1 MQDNAR
7 TKQVLQLFAMTKF
20 PERTLQV
27 LLFAS
32 LREQAGW
39 DEQCVLLPDQD
50 VVTAED
56 IWHQLNLGP
65 RPASVQ
71 ISINQ
76 RLVNAI
82 TPVQIGDEVAFLP
95 PFTGG

>member
-7 TKQVLQLFAMTKF
+7 TNQDLQLFAMTKSS
-20 PERTLQV
+20 ERTLQV

-32 LREQAGW
+32 LRDQAGW
-39 DEQCVLLPDQD
+39 DEQCIFLPDKE

-65 RPASVQ
+65 RPLSVQ

-76 RLVNAI
+76 QLVSPL
-82 TPVQIGDEVAFLP
+82 TPVQVGDEVAFLP

>member
-7 TKQVLQLFAMTKF
+7 TKQDLQLFAMTKS

-32 LREQAGW
+32 LRDQAGW
-39 DEQCVLLPDQD
+39 DEQCILLPDKD
-50 VVTAED
+50 VVTADD
-56 IWHQLNLGP
+56 IWHQLKLGP
-65 RPASVQ
+65 LPISVQ

-76 RLVNAI
+76 RLVNSL

>member
-1 MQDNAR
+1 MEAFR
-7 TKQVLQLFAMTKF
+7 LFAMTKS
-20 PERTLQV
+20 PQRTLQV

-32 LREQAGW
+32 LRDQAGW
-39 DEQCVLLPDQD
+39 DEQCVFLPEKD
-50 VVTAED
+50 VVTADD
-56 IWHQLNLGP
+56 IWCQLNLGP

-76 RLVNAI
+76 RLVSSL

>member
-7 TKQVLQLFAMTKF
+7 TKQVLQVFAMTKS

-32 LREQAGW
+32 LRDQAGW

-56 IWHQLNLGP
+56 IWHQLKLGP

-71 ISINQ
+71 VSINQ
-76 RLVNAI
+76 RLVNAL

>member
-7 TKQVLQLFAMTKF
+7 TKQVLQVFAMTKS
-20 PERTLQV
+20 PQRTLQV

-32 LREQAGW
+32 LRDQAGW

-56 IWHQLNLGP
+56 IWHQLKLGP
-65 RPASVQ
+65 RPLFVQ
-71 ISINQ
+71 IAINQ
-76 RLVNAI
+76 QLVSPL

>member
-7 TKQVLQLFAMTKF
+7 TKQVLQVFAMTKS

-32 LREQAGW
+32 LRDQAGW
-39 DEQCVLLPDQD
+39 DEQCILLPDKD
-50 VVTAED
+50 IVTADD

-76 RLVNAI
+76 RLVNAL

>member
-1 MQDNAR
+1 MQDDAR
-7 TKQVLQLFAMTKF
+7 TNQDLQLFAMTKS

-32 LREQAGW
+32 LRDQAGW
-39 DEQCVLLPDQD
+39 DEQCILLPDKD
-50 VVTAED
+50 VVTADD
-56 IWHQLNLGP
+56 IWHQLKLGP

-76 RLVNAI
+76 RLVNSL
-82 TPVQIGDEVAFLP
+82 TPVQIVDEVAFLP
-95 PFTGG
+95 PFTGC

>member
-7 TKQVLQLFAMTKF
+7 TKQVLQLFVMTES
-20 PERTLQV
+20 PVRTLKV

-32 LREQAGW
+32 LRDQAGW
-39 DEQCVLLPDQD
+39 GEQCVLFPDQD

-56 IWHQLNLGP
+56 IWHQLKLGP
-65 RPASVQ
+65 RPLSVQ
-71 ISINQ
+71 IAINQ
-76 RLVNAI
+76 QLVSPL
-82 TPVQIGDEVAFLP
+82 TPVQTGDEVAFLP

>member
-7 TKQVLQLFAMTKF
+7 TKQVLQVFAMTKS

-32 LREQAGW
+32 LRDQAGW

-65 RPASVQ
+65 RPVSVQ

-76 RLVNAI
+76 RLVNAL